1 MRAEVVKPFIRKAVG
16 LLMEGFATV
25 WVAERSAATFG
36 SGRWGAQDVWGPIGR
51 WFYAVGGGNRSGV
64 IGSKVRGNV

>member
-1 MRAEVVKPFIRKAVG
+1 MHCGWLQKNEETQG
-16 LLMEGFATV
+16 LAAQKLRCLGGE
-25 WVAERSAATFG
+25 AER
-36 SGRWGAQDVWGPIGR
+36 RHV